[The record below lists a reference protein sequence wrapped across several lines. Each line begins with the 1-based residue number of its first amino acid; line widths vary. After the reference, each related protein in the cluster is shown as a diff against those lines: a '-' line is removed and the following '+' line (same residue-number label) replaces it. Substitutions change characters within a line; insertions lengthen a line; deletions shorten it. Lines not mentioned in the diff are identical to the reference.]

1 MPALGMAQETGKVI
15 AWLKGEGQPVSE
27 GEPILEIETDKA
39 TVEIEA
45 PASGMLGGVS
55 AREGDEVPVGQT
67 IAWIL
72 APGEQPP
79 TSGAA
84 PKIAETT
91 RQPDEGSKPLPISP
105 VARRMAQEHRLD
117 LAKLKKDGGRIT
129 KADVQQLID
138 QGPPKRQVARLAPAS
153 PKARRLAQ
161 ELNLEIA
168 ELSGGGPQGAV
179 LAADVAAAAARAS
192 EALVSA
198 PAVPTS
204 SMAEVST
211 VWKLMAERVTQSWT
225 SVPHFYLLREVNA
238 SRLQVWRERI
248 QSQTALHVTY
258 SDLLVRL
265 AAAALRRHPRI
276 NATWDEGQIRIFDE
290 INIGLAVAVEEGLVV
305 PVIRQADRLKVEEIA
320 EARQVLVER
329 AQSRK
334 LSLEDIQNGTFT
346 ITNLGMYGVDAF
358 NAIVNIPQAAI
369 LAVGRIAERVVPLD
383 GKPAIQPMMVVS
395 LSCDHRVVDGAR
407 AARFLQT
414 FVNFLEEPLGLL
426 E

>member
-15 AWLKGEGQPVSE
+15 AWLRAEGQPVSE

-45 PASGMLGGVS
+45 SASGVLGGIS
-55 AREGDEVPVGQT
+55 ARAGDEVPVGEI

-72 APGEQPP
+72 APGERPP
-79 TSGAA
+79 GSGAA
-84 PKIAETT
+84 TQNTSKTAPT
-91 RQPDEGSKPLPISP
+91 DEGSRPVPISP

-117 LAKLKKDGGRIT
+117 LSELKKDGDRVT
-129 KADVQQLID
+129 KADVQQLIARGSPD
-138 QGPPKRQVARLAPAS
+138 RQVARLAPAS
-153 PKARRLAQ
+153 PKARRLAR
-161 ELNLEIA
+161 ELEIEIT
-168 ELSGGGPQGAV
+168 ELSGSGPEGAV
-179 LAADVAAAAARAS
+179 LVADVTAAAARSSQAR
-192 EALVSA
+192 A
-198 PAVPTS
+198 AVPTMPAS
-204 SMAEVST
+204 SMAEIGT
-211 VWKLMAERVTQSWT
+211 VWKLMAERVTQSWS

-248 QSQTALHVTY
+248 QSKAAVHVTI

-265 AAAALRRHPRI
+265 AAAALNQHPRM
-276 NATWDEGQIRIFDE
+276 NATWEENQIRVFEE

-305 PVIRQADRLKVEEIA
+305 PVIRQADRLTVEGIA
-320 EARQVLVER
+320 AARQALVER

-334 LSLEDIQNGTFT
+334 LSLEDIQSGTFT

-358 NAIVNIPQAAI
+358 SAIVNSPQAAI

-407 AARFLQT
+407 AAQFLQT
-414 FVNFLEEPLGLL
+414 FVNLLEEPLGLL

>member
-15 AWLKGEGQPVSE
+15 AWLKAEGQPVSE

-45 PASGMLGGVS
+45 PASGVLGGVS
-55 AREGDEVPVGQT
+55 AGEGDEVPVGQT

-72 APGEQPP
+72 AAGEEPP
-79 TSGAA
+79 AFGVDAR
-84 PKIAETT
+84 IAGTVRPAHEA
-91 RQPDEGSKPLPISP
+91 SKPTPVSP

-138 QGPPKRQVARLAPAS
+138 QGPAGRQPARLAPAS

-168 ELSGGGPQGAV
+168 ELSGSGPDGAV
-179 LAADVAAAAARAS
+179 LAADVTAA
-192 EALVSA
+192 SA
-198 PAVPTS
+198 PASQALASAPAIPTS
-204 SMAEVST
+204 SMAEVGT
-211 VWKLMAERVTQSWT
+211 VWKLMAERVTRSWT

-238 SRLQVWRERI
+238 SRLQAWRERA
-248 QSQTALHVTY
+248 QSQSALHVTY

-265 AAAALRRHPRI
+265 AAAALRRHPHL
-276 NATWDEGQIRIFDE
+276 NATWEDGKIRTFEE
-290 INIGLAVAVEEGLVV
+290 INVGLAVAVEEGLVV
-305 PVIRQADRLKVEEIA
+305 PVIRQADRLTVEGIA
-320 EARQVLVER
+320 AARQMLVER

-358 NAIVNIPQAAI
+358 NAIVPIPQAAI

-383 GKPAIQPMMVVS
+383 GKPAVQPMMIVS

-407 AARFLQT
+407 AAQFLQT
-414 FVNFLEEPLGLL
+414 FVNLLEEPLGLL